1 MVGPGFSTYYC
12 PSKNITKHS
21 KVIVSTHLSSC
32 NIAYKS
38 YSGHCYEGANCVPGH
53 YFVTLCVC
61 ASRGQKTGQH
71 FRQPLRCLERR
82 VPWRAEAFFTDRT
95 PRDFTVHAWM
105 WFRLPLRENVWGF
118 SPAPIFMKFSTSVYI
133 FLCVEMFCTEL
144 YCNPAGK
151 NVEDKRRMY
160 VAPLSEVWL
169 QLYRFSWNS
178 QLLNTFFFV
187 CGNVLYRILL

>member
-1 MVGPGFSTYYC
+1 MFQPICVPVILLT
-12 PSKNITKHS
+12 
-21 KVIVSTHLSSC
+21 KVILAIVMKGQTVSRDTILW
-32 NIAYKS
+32 
-38 YSGHCYEGANCVPGH
+38 
-53 YFVTLCVC
+53 LCVC

-105 WFRLPLRENVWGF
+105 WFRLPSRENVWGF

-178 QLLNTFFFV
+178 QLLNTFFLCVEMF
-187 CGNVLYRILL
+187 CTEFYCNPAKKNVQDKRQMYVAPLG